1 MAQAAKTKDTKKH
14 QVHLEEFAENLLQEK
29 TLTNVDE
36 ATRMQMREDLVD
48 RLEQVTDRVVVDN
61 IPPEKLFEFEQLID
75 KHAKPADVQKFISEN
90 VINLDQKLTEAYFNF
105 RKLYL
110 GL

>member
-1 MAQAAKTKDTKKH
+1 MAKANSSNNRTH
-14 QVHLEEFAENLLQEK
+14 QVQLEEFAENLLQEK
-29 TLTNVDE
+29 DLINVDE
-36 ATRMQMREDLVD
+36 VTRSQMREDLVE

-61 IPPEKLFEFEQLID
+61 IPPEKLFEFEKLID
-75 KHAKPADVQKFISEN
+75 KNPKPAEVQKFVSEN
-90 VINLDQKLTEAYFNF
+90 VPNLEEKLTEAYFNF

>member
-1 MAQAAKTKDTKKH
+1 MAQVAETKNPKKH
-14 QVHLEEFAENLLQEK
+14 QIHLEEFAENLLLEK
-29 TLTNVDE
+29 DLTNVDE
-36 ATRMQMREDLVD
+36 TTRLQMREDLVD
-48 RLEQVTDRVVVDN
+48 RLEQVTNRVVVDS

-75 KHAKPADVQKFISEN
+75 EGASPAEVQKFVSEN
-90 VINLDQKLTEAYFNF
+90 VTNLDQKLTEAYFNF